1 VVADSKRKSP
11 TPAQLQWAFACHLA
25 YCAYLVYTVT
35 MADVSTTLRL
45 GPVSPASSGPLYQQI
60 VDGIKR
66 EVLANRL
73 TAGSALPSYRVLAE
87 QLLVSLITVKR
98 AYEELE
104 REGITF
110 SRQGLGTFVAARG
123 NDRTRADRRAVAREA
138 LRSAIHAGREAGMVD
153 RELVQMLRD
162 ELKSPATESIDS
174 PMRGSAP

>member
-1 VVADSKRKSP
+1 MPETAPILS
-11 TPAQLQWAFACHLA
+11 
-25 YCAYLVYTVT
+25 
-35 MADVSTTLRL
+35 L
-45 GPVSPASSGPLYQQI
+45 GPVSAAAAGPLYQQI

-123 NDRTRADRRAVAREA
+123 NDRTRAERRAMARGA
-138 LRSAIHAGREAGMVD
+138 LRSAVDAGRQAGVTD
-153 RELVQMLRD
+153 REIVQMLRD
-162 ELKSPATESIDS
+162 ELKTQPIESHDDPI
-174 PMRGSAP
+174 RGSAP

>member
-1 VVADSKRKSP
+1 MP
-11 TPAQLQWAFACHLA
+11 EIPP
-25 YCAYLVYTVT
+25 TVT
-35 MADVSTTLRL
+35 L
-45 GPVSPASSGPLYQQI
+45 GPVSAAAAGPLYQQI

-66 EVLANRL
+66 EVLADRL

-123 NDRTRADRRAVAREA
+123 NDRTRADRRGVARDA
-138 LRSAIHAGREAGMVD
+138 LRSAISAGRQAGATD
-153 RELVQMLRD
+153 RELIQMLRD
-162 ELKSPATESIDS
+162 ELKAQSTEPHDEAI
-174 PMRGSAP
+174 RGNTL

>member
-1 VVADSKRKSP
+1 MPSIV
-11 TPAQLQWAFACHLA
+11 
-25 YCAYLVYTVT
+25 
-35 MADVSTTLRL
+35 RL
-45 GPVSPASSGPLYQQI
+45 GPISAASPGPLYQQI

-73 TAGSALPSYRVLAE
+73 SAGSALPSYRALAE

-123 NDRTRADRRAVAREA
+123 NDRTRADRRAMALEA
-138 LRSAIHAGREAGMVD
+138 LRTAMNAGRQAGITD

-162 ELKSPATESIDS
+162 ELKAQPTESHDDS
-174 PMRGSAP
+174 IRGSAL

>member
-1 VVADSKRKSP
+1 MPDMP
-11 TPAQLQWAFACHLA
+11 PIIN
-25 YCAYLVYTVT
+25 
-35 MADVSTTLRL
+35 L
-45 GPVSPASSGPLYQQI
+45 GPISAAAPGPLYQQI

-123 NDRTRADRRAVAREA
+123 NDRTRADRRALAREA
-138 LRSAIHAGREAGMVD
+138 LRAAIHAGREAGVAD
-153 RELVQMLRD
+153 RELIQMLRD
-162 ELKSPATESIDS
+162 EMKPEPTESTDEAI
-174 PMRGSAP
+174 RGSAHE

>member
-1 VVADSKRKSP
+1 MSESPAVVS
-11 TPAQLQWAFACHLA
+11 
-25 YCAYLVYTVT
+25 
-35 MADVSTTLRL
+35 L
-45 GPVSPASSGPLYQQI
+45 GPISAAAPGPLYQQI

-123 NDRTRADRRAVAREA
+123 NDRTRADRRAMALEA
-138 LRSAIHAGREAGMVD
+138 LRSAMNAGRQAGITD
-153 RELVQMLRD
+153 RELLQMLRD
-162 ELKSPATESIDS
+162 ELKAQPIDFQE
-174 PMRGSAP
+174 PIRGSAP

>member
-1 VVADSKRKSP
+1 MADSS
-11 TPAQLQWAFACHLA
+11 AI
-25 YCAYLVYTVT
+25 
-35 MADVSTTLRL
+35 LRL
-45 GPVSPASSGPLYQQI
+45 GPVSPAASGPLYQQI

-110 SRQGLGTFVAARG
+110 SRQGLGTFIAARG
-123 NDRTRADRRAVAREA
+123 NDRTRADRRAMARDA
-138 LRSAIHAGREAGMVD
+138 LRSAIAAGRQAGITD
-153 RELVQMLRD
+153 RELIQMLRD
-162 ELKSPATESIDS
+162 ELKSSPTESSGEII
-174 PMRGSAP
+174 RGNAI

>member
-1 VVADSKRKSP
+1 
-11 TPAQLQWAFACHLA
+11 
-25 YCAYLVYTVT
+25 
-35 MADVSTTLRL
+35 MAESSAILRL
-45 GPVSPASSGPLYQQI
+45 GPVSPAASGPLYQQI

-123 NDRTRADRRAVAREA
+123 NDRTRAERRATAREA
-138 LRSAIHAGREAGMVD
+138 LRAAVHASREAGLSD
-153 RELVQMLRD
+153 RELIQMLRH
-162 ELKSPATESIDS
+162 EMKPGPIESSADS
-174 PMRGSAP
+174 IRGTVP

>member
-1 VVADSKRKSP
+1 MTDAP
-11 TPAQLQWAFACHLA
+11 TNL
-25 YCAYLVYTVT
+25 Y
-35 MADVSTTLRL
+35 L
-45 GPVSPASSGPLYQQI
+45 GPLSPASGPLYQQI

-73 TAGSALPSYRVLAE
+73 IAGSALPSYRVLAE

-123 NDRTRADRRAVAREA
+123 NDRTRADRRALALDA
-138 LRSAIHAGREAGMVD
+138 LRSAIQAGRQAGATD

-162 ELKSPATESIDS
+162 ELKAQPTESNDEPI
-174 PMRGSAP
+174 RGRTI

>member
-1 VVADSKRKSP
+1 VTDPP
-11 TPAQLQWAFACHLA
+11 TSLH
-25 YCAYLVYTVT
+25 
-35 MADVSTTLRL
+35 L
-45 GPVSPASSGPLYQQI
+45 GPLSPASGPLYQQI

-66 EVLANRL
+66 EVLADRL

-123 NDRTRADRRAVAREA
+123 NDRTRADRRAAARGA
-138 LRSAIHAGREAGMVD
+138 LRSAIHAARQAGVTD
-153 RELVQMLRD
+153 RELIQMLRA
-162 ELKSPATESIDS
+162 ELKSQPAETNDETI
-174 PMRGSAP
+174 RGRAP